1 MCYSGL
7 GPGFER
13 RGKPRFFV
21 ILYVML
27 YSRMVFK
34 RFAIAT
40 TLVFSLS
47 SVTLLAACGDDGS
60 ANKVDETGEVIGPD
74 GKVIPDSILAS
85 DSLYDWYMDQQAKE
99 KNLSSSSGKDAPKLS
114 SSSGKSGGKDGGEEK
129 GITGDEEEEADTKVH
144 MLPPAGFYSE
154 LTIPVP
160 AAVNGGKIRCTF
172 DGSAPT
178 ESSEEFTEPYTVT
191 GNTPVRC
198 AEFVDG
204 EIVRESSHTFF
215 INENVSMPV
224 VAISVDPKF
233 FQSNYIYEPGCA
245 GSDPQYCN
253 PGLMADVEYPVHV
266 EFFENGSSSAKKTW
280 QIDAGISL
288 MGGWSRTYEKKSVS
302 IKMRKIY
309 EDGRLK
315 YSLFTA
321 RPDANKFKGFNL
333 RNGGNRY
340 VGDFH
345 GDAALTSLAE
355 GTSVDYQRSRMV
367 VVFYNGRYYG
377 IHDLRERLN
386 EHFVETNYGIDSKL
400 VDMVKHLSTD
410 VVASGGTA
418 DAYTAMLAL
427 FAGNS
432 HFKTDSSDAEESQIA
447 KSNYARVQGMLD
459 VGNFADYIAM
469 EFFIHNGDWPDNNV
483 RAWRSPDQP
492 FKYMIFDVD
501 HGFGWDWAVPYFE
514 ASTHNMF
521 SWMKTGGQRHCT
533 GDGCLAG
540 MYLKLI
546 QNPDFRRLF
555 INHSAVLFT
564 SYLTSERVNAAVARI
579 NSQIPSSEMDRDLNT
594 FVRPGGPYMDGF
606 DRTGSHVVSYGATRT
621 GTIRSEY
628 RTEFGLGE
636 DIDVTIKAKGNGK
649 VLVDGMQLPSTNYTG
664 KFFAGNG
671 MLLTAVPAAGATFTG
686 WSDGKNTDNPRL
698 VSPEDGDT
706 FTANFQ

>member
-1 MCYSGL
+1 
-7 GPGFER
+7 
-13 RGKPRFFV
+13 
-21 ILYVML
+21 ML

-40 TLVFSLS
+40 SLVFSLS

-60 ANKVDETGEVIGPD
+60 ANKPDETGEVIGPD

-99 KNLSSSSGKDAPKLS
+99 KNLSSNSGKDAPKLS

-129 GITGDEEEEADTKVH
+129 DITGDEEEEADTKVH

-178 ESSEEFTEPYTVT
+178 ENSEEFTEPYTVT

-233 FQSNYIYEPGCA
+233 FQNNYIYEPGCA
-245 GSDPQYCN
+245 GRNPDNYCS

-288 MGGWSRTYEKKSVS
+288 MGWGSRTYEKKSVS
-302 IKMRKIY
+302 IKMRKKY

-315 YSLFTA
+315 YSMFTT

-355 GTSVDYQRSRMV
+355 GTTVSYQRSRMV

-386 EHFVETNYGIDSKL
+386 EHFVETNYGIDSKQ
-400 VDMVKHLSTD
+400 VNMVKHLSRT
-410 VVASGGTA
+410 VTPTGGTA
-418 DAYTAMLAL
+418 DAYNAMLAL
-427 FAGNS
+427 FAGEK
-432 HFKTDSSDAEESQIA
+432 HFKTDSSDAEEAQAA
-447 KSNYARVQGMLD
+447 KSNYALLQSMLD
-459 VGNFADYIAM
+459 IGSFADYIAM
-469 EFFIHNGDWPDNNV
+469 ELYIHNGDWPDNNV
-483 RAWRSPDQP
+483 RAWSAPDQP
-492 FKYMIFDVD
+492 FRYMIYDVD
-501 HGFGWDWAVPYFE
+501 HGFDWPWTDYFTE
-514 ASTHNMF
+514 NNMF
-521 SWMKTGGQRHCT
+521 RWLKKGGQRNCN
-533 GDGCLAG
+533 GDSCIAG
-540 MYLKLI
+540 MYIKLI
-546 QNPDFRRLF
+546 KNPDFRRLF

-579 NSQIPSSEMDRDLNT
+579 NSQIPASEMDRDLNT
-594 FVRPGGPYMDGF
+594 FRREGPYSF
-606 DRTGSHVVSYGATRT
+606 DRSGTYVTSYGTTRT